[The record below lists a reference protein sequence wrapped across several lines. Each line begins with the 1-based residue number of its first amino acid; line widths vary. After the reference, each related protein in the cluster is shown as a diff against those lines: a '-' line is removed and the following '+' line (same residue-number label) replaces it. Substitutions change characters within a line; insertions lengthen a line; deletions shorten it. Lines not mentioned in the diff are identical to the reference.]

1 MKKIKRICFT
11 IFMMLI
17 CTKIKAGSA
26 SMNSTAYTVT
36 VGNTVTVTVNTRNL
50 GGTYTMY
57 SSDQSVLLGD
67 PKTDDV
73 FGSSNTISVP
83 YKAIKAGTATIF
95 FKSTGDCMLS
105 DISSDQC
112 YNDTLSIN
120 INVVNKGSSG
130 NSNNGNSNSKKPID
144 INKKYSSDNYLKF
157 LDVDDYDITPKFD
170 KDTLEYKLD
179 LDSDVTK
186 INIKAEANDENA
198 NIKGIGEVAVSEGIN
213 TINIVVTAE
222 NGNERTYKI
231 IANVED
237 KKPIK
242 VKIGKKQYTVVK
254 SKEALGTREGYI
266 EKEIEI
272 KGIKVPALYN
282 EITKVTLVGLKD
294 DKGKIKLYSY
304 DTKNG
309 KYSVYNEFKFD
320 IMNLYIHNAPKNK
333 YKKTKIKIN
342 DSEITAYKIKGVDD
356 YYLLYATNMS
366 TGYEGYYLYDSKE
379 NSVQRYNEEMLSKVM
394 SEKNKYFTIVIV
406 LSCVCF
412 LCMAFMLIQLNKG
425 KK

>member
-1 MKKIKRICFT
+1 MSLT
-11 IFMMLI
+11 
-17 CTKIKAGSA
+17 A
-26 SMNSTAYTVT
+26 SSTTVT
-36 VGNTVTVTVNTRNL
+36 VGSTVTIYPKVSGLSGKFVVN
-50 GGTYTMY
+50 
-57 SSDQSVLLGD
+57 SSNESVLSG
-67 PKTDDV
+67 
-73 FGSSNTISVP
+73 G
-83 YKAIKAGTATIF
+83 
-95 FKSTGDCMLS
+95 STGWCEGTICDFNGLS
-105 DISSDQC
+105 HVIFKATNVGTTVVTFSTSVVSISDGEGGEYS
-112 YNDTLSIN
+112 NSRSIT
-120 INVVNKGSSG
+120 INVVNRNTG
-130 NSNNGNSNSKKPID
+130 NNSTSNNGNSNSKKPID

-379 NSVQRYNEEMLSKVM
+379 NSVQRYNEEMLSKLM

>member
-1 MKKIKRICFT
+1 MKKISILMT
-11 IFMMLI
+11 MLI
-17 CTKIKAGSA
+17 FNFVLMLSVKAGSL
-26 SMNSTAYTVT
+26 SIN
-36 VGNTVTVTVNTRNL
+36 GNTSVYAGSSIAVTINFNNIAGHFQIT
-50 GGTYTMY
+50 
-57 SSDQSVLLGD
+57 SSDSSVLSGGS
-67 PKTDDV
+67 DDYYD
-73 FGSSNTISVP
+73 NTTATV
-83 YKAIKAGTATIF
+83 YFKALKAGTATITVTPNG
-95 FKSTGDCMLS
+95 KIGDYDTEGAYTGGAR
-105 DISSDQC
+105 
-112 YNDTLSIN
+112 SIK
-120 INVVNKGSSG
+120 INVVNKSSGG